1 MESAASDCAP
11 FDETVVFLSHFKDLK
26 DPRQQGKVAYPLEE
40 MLLCACS
47 RRWQARRP
55 NPSATP
61 AVATAAC
68 RQRSGRNSRVSVYSC
83 TNAIV
88 QRHTIHDA
96 VLV

>member
-1 MESAASDCAP
+1 MESATSDCAP

-26 DPRQQGKVAYPLEE
+26 DPASRARWHIRWKRCAC
-40 MLLCACS
+40 CACS
-47 RRWQARRP
+47 RCWQARRP

-68 RQRSGRNSRVSVYSC
+68 RERSGRNSRVSVHSC
-83 TNAIV
+83 TNASV
-88 QRHTIHDA
+88 QRHAVHDA